1 MYIKEIVQMSIAA
14 TLLRANHM
22 GVKDFRDHLAETLKK
37 EEVLIVTQH
46 GQPSKVVI
54 DYEDMLELIDIL
66 DELQDD
72 EITHVVSEGK
82 RAIKEGAAGIPVS
95 NLFKKIRSRMV
106 KRKK

>member
-1 MYIKEIVQMSIAA
+1 MSIAT

-22 GVKDFRDHLAETLKK
+22 GVKDFRDHLAEHLKR
-37 EEVLIVTQH
+37 EEMLVVTQH

-66 DELQDD
+66 DELQDVD
-72 EITHVVSEGK
+72 TMNEVVEGK
-82 RAIKEGAAGIPVS
+82 KAITDQTVGIPVS
-95 NLFKKIRSRMV
+95 KLFKKIRFRLS